1 MTILPETRP
10 PAQADMVSLSVHAE
24 IHTDLDDGT
33 LSLITETATGNWVTI
48 TPDELRAHAE
58 QARADLA
65 RLNALATRYET
76 LQALQALA
84 SKHQLAI
91 VENDLAGLEPELRD
105 KFQMLYLPEDSCVL
119 VPTGQAPIRTL
130 RLLMEILEKAAG
142 Q

>member
-1 MTILPETRP
+1 M
-10 PAQADMVSLSVHAE
+10 SLSVHAE

-33 LSLITETATGNWVTI
+33 LSLIVETETGNLLPI
-48 TPDELRAHAE
+48 TPDELRTRAE
-58 QARADLA
+58 QARADLDK
-65 RLNALATRYET
+65 LDALATRYET

-84 SKHQLAI
+84 AKHQLAI

-105 KFQMLYLPEDSCVL
+105 KFYMLYLPEDSCVL

>member
-1 MTILPETRP
+1 MTIVPDTRP
-10 PAQADMVSLSVHAE
+10 PAQADMVSLRVHAE
-24 IHTDLDDGT
+24 IYTDLDDGT
-33 LSLITETATGNWVTI
+33 RSLIVETETGNLVPI
-48 TPDELRAHAE
+48 TPDELRNRAE
-58 QARADLA
+58 QARADLDK
-65 RLNALATRYET
+65 LDALATRYET
-76 LQALQALA
+76 IQALQALA
-84 SKHQLAI
+84 AKHQLAI

>member
-10 PAQADMVSLSVHAE
+10 ITQPDAVTLSVHAE

-33 LSLITETATGNWVTI
+33 LSLIVETDTGNLLPI
-48 TPDELRAHAE
+48 TPDELRARGE
-58 QARADLA
+58 QARADLDK
-65 RLNALATRYET
+65 LDALAARYET
-76 LQALQALA
+76 IQALQALA
-84 SKHQLAI
+84 AKHQLAI

-105 KFQMLYLPEDSCVL
+105 KFQMLYLPESSCVL